1 MIGQKRFIE
10 YLDNI
15 IDNFPGFIVL
25 AGGRGCGK
33 RMLSKLIAVKLGAVY
48 SECGIK
54 VDEIREMIDTA
65 YKAQEKIVYCIADAD
80 NMRNE
85 AKNALLKVTEEPP
98 KNAYF
103 ILTVTDDSTLL
114 ATIKSRARVFY
125 MSPYSEEELIQY
137 YRSKKYVSDIPEN
150 LIAEIAYCPYDVDML
165 VKYGKEFIDFVQLVL
180 DNIDKVQPSNA
191 FKSANRLALKSE
203 DDSKYDLKLFF
214 STFMALCI
222 LKLEPIDISDDVEI
236 KYSRGIIVT
245 SPFADK
251 CSKLGVNKGQ
261 LYDEWVLE
269 IRKAWLQ

>member
-15 IDNFPGFIVL
+15 INNFPGFTILV
-25 AGGRGCGK
+25 GPRGSGK
-33 RMLSKLIAVKLGAVY
+33 RMLSRLIAVKLGANY

-54 VDEIREMIDTA
+54 VDEVREMIDTA

-103 ILTVTDDSTLL
+103 VLTVEDDSTLL
-114 ATIKSRARVFY
+114 DTIKSRGRLFY
-125 MSPYSEEELIQY
+125 MAPYSEEELIAY
-137 YRSKKYVSDIPEN
+137 YNSKKFTSYIDVN

-165 VKYGKEFIDFVQLVL
+165 VKYGKEFIDFVELVL
-180 DNIDKVQPSNA
+180 NNIDKVQPSNA
-191 FKSANRLALKSE
+191 FKSATKLALKSE
-203 DDSKYDLKLFF
+203 DDKYDLKLFF

-222 LKLEPIDISDDVEI
+222 KKLEQSDISDEEEA
-236 KYSRGIIVT
+236 KYSSGIIVT
-245 SPFADK
+245 SPFAGK
-251 CSKLGVNKGQ
+251 CCKLGVNKAQ
-261 LYDEWVLE
+261 LYDEWVLD